1 MSTKKKKKM
10 LHLLLI
16 SYRAYTSAMYFC
28 FVTHPSAVVVNFV
41 LFCKWMIGIYKE
53 EYSKRRSKCLQTQT
67 YKYSIIEYKIL
78 EQVYLASW
86 KIGTFNNNNSKQY
99 WVLYC
104 ILFVVMLVIY
114 IVILIVNTSLLSVV
128 YKTTI
133 ATRATAKTKKK

>member
-86 KIGTFNNNNSKQY
+86 KIGTFNSNNNNNSNQY

-133 ATRATAKTKKK
+133 ATRTTAKK